1 MVEIRQ
7 ATKKTSYLPGHQRD
21 NINIVISIDKW
32 YSLAEP
38 YIA

>member
-21 NINIVISIDKW
+21 NINIGN
-32 YSLAEP
+32 SLVL
-38 YIA
+38 